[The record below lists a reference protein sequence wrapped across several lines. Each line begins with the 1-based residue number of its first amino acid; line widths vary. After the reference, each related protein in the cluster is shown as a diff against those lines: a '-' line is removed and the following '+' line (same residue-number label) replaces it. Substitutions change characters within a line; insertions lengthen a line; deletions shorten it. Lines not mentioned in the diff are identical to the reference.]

1 MKHPLWFLLGSLL
14 ATGACARA
22 PDADAN
28 APAAT
33 DAMAVAS
40 ATSAR
45 PATAVTAAP
54 ASAAMPTTTASAA
67 TALPSETV
75 AETPTPAAGATPQL
89 VVVHKNPTCGCCEMW
104 VEHLRDAGF
113 RVEVRNEDN
122 LDPIKQRLGVPYGK
136 GSCHTAEVAGYV
148 VEGHVPAADIR
159 RLLAEKPKA
168 RGLVLPGMPLG
179 SPGMEV
185 EGATPQPY
193 TVELVQADGS
203 TVAYA
208 RHAP

>member
-14 ATGACARA
+14 ATAACARA
-22 PDADAN
+22 PDTDAN
-28 APAAT
+28 ASAASDATAAT
-33 DAMAVAS
+33 SPV
-40 ATSAR
+40 
-45 PATAVTAAP
+45 PATTDAPP
-54 ASAAMPTTTASAA
+54 ASAAMPAA
-67 TALPSETV
+67 TAPIATPAPSETV
-75 AETPTPAAGATPQL
+75 AETPGPVAGAASQL

-193 TVELVQADGS
+193 TVELVRADGA
-203 TVAYA
+203 TVEYA
-208 RHAP
+208 RHGP